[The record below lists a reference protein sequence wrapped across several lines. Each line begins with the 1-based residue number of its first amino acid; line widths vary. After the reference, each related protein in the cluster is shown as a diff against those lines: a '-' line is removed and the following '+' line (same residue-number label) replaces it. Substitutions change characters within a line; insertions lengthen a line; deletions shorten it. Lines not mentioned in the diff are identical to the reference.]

1 MHQKRGEVGRK
12 RHQQINESFNNIK
25 TVKLYGWE
33 GKFQKSITDLYDEED
48 ALADKAEL
56 SNRVWDVTG
65 GLLHH
70 FMPITV
76 FFFYTYFGNTLT
88 LAQMALTTMM
98 LERTRGGIGHIK
110 HLFNNYYS
118 ILDSMEKLWEFYCA
132 PESQTGLMERIAAD
146 KKTEDDIAVSIK
158 GHFSWGITPKLD
170 RGDKDKINEKLRE
183 RAKKE
188 RTKNM
193 SKATKFLYEFVMPEP
208 SYKFKVP
215 LEDRTLKEMINLKS
229 IDLNIKKGSFTV
241 IIGEC
246 GSGKS
251 SLLSA
256 LIGEMIHMPDQV
268 ATEIGDW
275 TRPIKD
281 GEQRYI
287 EDALL
292 QTDLTKNSP
301 IKIAGTTGF
310 CEQQPWIQNGKLRD
324 NVLFGQEF
332 DKQRYVETIMAC
344 QLEADLA
351 IMPAGDLSEIGEKG
365 INLSGGQKARV
376 ALARAVYRRPD
387 VLIMDDPISALDC
400 QVRKEIF
407 DQVFVGLMDG
417 KTRILV
423 THAVDFIH
431 LADHIVI
438 MKDGEIQ
445 AQGSYDELIFNP
457 YLMQIQDIH
466 TKNKKEIQEANDLD
480 AIETPDLA
488 TAKTEQLSA
497 NDKLDG
503 AKTVQR
509 QLSQSVFIS
518 KKEMKKRLSTIDEES
533 IKKSAKD
540 MIEIPLK
547 KTISSSEANPQAES
561 DSEETLVKITF
572 TEEELDAKL
581 KSFGGINNE
590 LDDDSRKK
598 IGKLLVNQEDE
609 EIVADKTTIKKLWD
623 IAGGWYMVFYIVVL
637 NIALKFWSVYEQRA
651 QQEYAAVDPEQQ
663 AELHSYYMKK
673 IAIVVTLNIL
683 IHNIKD
689 MWMQRKRRNMGKD
702 MKRTTLQKIL
712 EAPVNLFFDVTP
724 IGKILEIFHSDLRV
738 FHGEMID
745 PFNGMTDMMS
755 HIIVVITMMINI
767 GSWEVVIGFV
777 LVAYLMN
784 KVGQPWITAND
795 QLGKIGGTLWG
806 PIHSYFHECMRGTN
820 IIRAFD

>member
-1 MHQKRGEVGRK
+1 
-12 RHQQINESFNNIK
+12 
-25 TVKLYGWE
+25 
-33 GKFQKSITDLYDEED
+33 
-48 ALADKAEL
+48 
-56 SNRVWDVTG
+56 
-65 GLLHH
+65 
-70 FMPITV
+70 
-76 FFFYTYFGNTLT
+76 
-88 LAQMALTTMM
+88 
-98 LERTRGGIGHIK
+98 
-110 HLFNNYYS
+110 
-118 ILDSMEKLWEFYCA
+118 
-132 PESQTGLMERIAAD
+132 
-146 KKTEDDIAVSIK
+146 
-158 GHFSWGITPKLD
+158 
-170 RGDKDKINEKLRE
+170 
-183 RAKKE
+183 
-188 RTKNM
+188 
-193 SKATKFLYEFVMPEP
+193 
-208 SYKFKVP
+208 
-215 LEDRTLKEMINLKS
+215 
-229 IDLNIKKGSFTV
+229 
-241 IIGEC
+241 
-246 GSGKS
+246 
-251 SLLSA
+251 
-256 LIGEMIHMPDQV
+256 
-268 ATEIGDW
+268 
-275 TRPIKD
+275 
-281 GEQRYI
+281 
-287 EDALL
+287 
-292 QTDLTKNSP
+292 
-301 IKIAGTTGF
+301 
-310 CEQQPWIQNGKLRD
+310 
-324 NVLFGQEF
+324 
-332 DKQRYVETIMAC
+332 
-344 QLEADLA
+344 
-351 IMPAGDLSEIGEKG
+351 
-365 INLSGGQKARV
+365 
-376 ALARAVYRRPD
+376 
-387 VLIMDDPISALDC
+387 
-400 QVRKEIF
+400 
-407 DQVFVGLMDG
+407 
-417 KTRILV
+417 
-423 THAVDFIH
+423 
-431 LADHIVI
+431 
-438 MKDGEIQ
+438 
-445 AQGSYDELIFNP
+445 
-457 YLMQIQDIH
+457 
-466 TKNKKEIQEANDLD
+466 
-480 AIETPDLA
+480 
-488 TAKTEQLSA
+488 
-497 NDKLDG
+497 
-503 AKTVQR
+503 
-509 QLSQSVFIS
+509 
-518 KKEMKKRLSTIDEES
+518 MKKRLSTIDEES

-547 KTISSSEANPQAES
+547 KTISSSEANPQGES